1 MSARP
6 FPQPTRRIS
15 PRWLLAGAMLVVIGF
30 AAICGSVLGSM
41 RAGDERLAQQTLGN
55 LAGGIDADINRTIE
69 LYDLSLRAVAANM
82 VVPAVLSATPEIRQL
97 ILFDHSN
104 LARHC
109 GAIQV
114 IDDAGT
120 VTIDSTILP
129 PKPSTTSIAPAS
141 SQRGEI
147 RLVGSGR
154 GRADIKRWSHPSDG
168 LAMRKHLPSRCS
180 RPTDT

>member
-1 MSARP
+1 
-6 FPQPTRRIS
+6 
-15 PRWLLAGAMLVVIGF
+15 MLVVIGF

-114 IDDAGT
+114 TDQSGT
-120 VTIDSTILP
+120 VTNDSAALP
-129 PKPSTTSIAPAS
+129 PATRNFKGKEFFEVHRRDPLFGLYISKPM
-141 SQRGEI
+141 
-147 RLVGSGR
+147 L
-154 GRADIKRWSHPSDG
+154 HDG
-168 LAMRKHLPSRCS
+168 IYGIVLSRRIQARDGTFLGVVAGMIS
-180 RPTDT
+180 YS